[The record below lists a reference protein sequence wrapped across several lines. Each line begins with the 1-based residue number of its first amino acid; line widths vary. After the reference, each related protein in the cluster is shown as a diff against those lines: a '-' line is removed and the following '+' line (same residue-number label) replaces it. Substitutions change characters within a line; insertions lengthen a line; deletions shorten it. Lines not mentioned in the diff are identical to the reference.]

1 MKSLDYNIGDNFFLY
16 YFFIVTITLH
26 HFFKIT
32 FSGQMYSSGNPT
44 NIANPIKDASARVDI
59 NTVSGRLTLFETTLC
74 EKISW
79 EKLEARTS
87 LDPQG
92 YLNTYN
98 EKDIQLICCQ
108 SDASTLWLVPP
119 VVQARFIKSLRW
131 KMDITFSW
139 QFTRDRPKG
148 KEVVKYELTIEDQD
162 LPKYSEVT
170 KVFNGTSNSFRV
182 FNIYPRYFRVT
193 GSGDV
198 RSLEQSVC
206 MLSKLKI
213 YVPNVRP

>member
-1 MKSLDYNIGDNFFLY
+1 M
-16 YFFIVTITLH
+16 VTITSH

-32 FSGQMYSSGNPT
+32 LSGQMYSSGNPT
-44 NIANPIKDASARVDI
+44 NIANPIKDASARLDI
-59 NTVSGRLTLFETTLC
+59 QTVSGRLTLFETTLC

-79 EKLEARTS
+79 ENLEARAS

-92 YLNTYN
+92 YLSAYN
-98 EKDIQLICCQ
+98 GKDIQLICCQ

-131 KMDITFSW
+131 NMDITFSW

-148 KEVVKYELTIEDQD
+148 KEVVKYELTMLDED
-162 LPKYSEVT
+162 LPETSEVI
-170 KVFNGTSNSFRV
+170 KVFNGTSNSFTV

-198 RSLEQSVC
+198 RSLDQQSVC
-206 MLSKLKI
+206 MLNI
-213 YVPNVRP
+213 

>member
-1 MKSLDYNIGDNFFLY
+1 MNYH
-16 YFFIVTITLH
+16 LH
-26 HFFKIT
+26 HFLKIT

-59 NTVSGRLTLFETTLC
+59 KTSGGRLTLFETTLC

-79 EKLEARTS
+79 EKLEARKS
-87 LDPQG
+87 LDPLG
-92 YLNTYN
+92 YLRAYN

-108 SDASTLWLVPP
+108 SEASTLWLVPP
-119 VVQARFIKSLRW
+119 IVQARFIKSLRW
-131 KMDITFSW
+131 NMDITFSW
-139 QFTRDRPKG
+139 EFIRDRPKG
-148 KEVVKYELTIEDQD
+148 KEAVKYELTILEQD
-162 LPKYSEVT
+162 LPKSSEVT
-170 KVFNGTSNSFRV
+170 KVFNGSSNSFTV

-206 MLSKLKI
+206 LTYNIPNLRLKI
-213 YVPNVRP
+213 CIKTKKMYLVLFSWTATFIY

>member
-1 MKSLDYNIGDNFFLY
+1 M
-16 YFFIVTITLH
+16 H
-26 HFFKIT
+26 HFLKIT
-32 FSGQMYSSGNPT
+32 FCGQMYSSGNPT

-59 NTVSGRLTLFETTLC
+59 NTSNGRLTLFETTLC

-79 EKLEARTS
+79 ENLEARTS

-92 YLNTYN
+92 YLSAYN

-119 VVQARFIKSLRW
+119 IVQARFIKSLPRN
-131 KMDITFSW
+131 MDISFSW
-139 QFTRDRPKG
+139 EFIRDRPKG
-148 KEVVKYELTIEDQD
+148 KEAVKYELTIMEPD
-162 LPKYSEVT
+162 LPTSSEVT
-170 KVFNGTSNSFRV
+170 KVFNGTSNSFAV

-206 MLSKLKI
+206 
-213 YVPNVRP
+213 